1 MRDYCKRRLQVALK
15 KTFSGTWTTRNDRRI
30 SFPLNIRATARKYTV
45 IDEVT
50 SIIIEEKLWKLKR
63 EIMQ

>member
-1 MRDYCKRRLQVALK
+1 MASK
-15 KTFSGTWTTRNDRRI
+15 KPFSGTWTTRNGRRI
-30 SFPLNIRATARKYTV
+30 SFPLNIRATAKKYTV
-45 IDEVT
+45 IDKVT